1 MEDLF
6 STNITINNES
16 IRYHVVFD
24 HENYIFHLE
33 SDNKSFPDF
42 SLKRAHDEWHEQGS
56 LLPEIK
62 QQAVDALE
70 RYLMKQH

>member
-6 STNITINNES
+6 STNIRINNEN

-24 HENYIFHLE
+24 KENYIFHLE
-33 SDNKSFPDF
+33 SEDKSFPDF
-42 SLKRAHDEWHEQGS
+42 SLKREHDEWHEQAS
-56 LLPEIK
+56 LSPDLK